1 MKRLTQS
8 TRRMLATTAAL
19 ALLLLAAATTTA
31 QETEQQ
37 STPTQTVKGEV
48 MNLQTG
54 APVAGATVAVAG
66 TTLGGISRPDGSFR
80 IEQVPVG
87 RHVVRVSS
95 VGFQPITTDIIVT
108 SGRQVV
114 LSFQLQESVMQ
125 SKELVV
131 TANSDDPFKPIN
143 EAALVSADAFTVDEV
158 SRYAGARDD
167 PARMAQNFAGVLGST
182 GLRNDIV
189 IRGGSPTELL
199 WRIDGIEIPNPNHF
213 ATQGG
218 TGGPVN
224 AINTNL
230 LANSDFLTGAF
241 PAEYGGRLSGVF
253 DLRTRRGNDERYEAV
268 AQMGFAGFEGM
279 IEGPVPAG
287 AFIASYRRSTLQ
299 VFDGLSIPI
308 GIDAVPKYWDGM
320 AKIDLTPTDRDQ
332 ISLMALAG
340 VSDIDLFASDDDSVF
355 TGDQDIVSGS
365 DLAVVGAQWRHLF
378 SETVVGKLTL
388 SHVFTGYQ
396 LRVDSLTTN
405 GESEVLNSTRWM
417 NDNSSERYLSAKM
430 EFTVVPSPSH
440 YLTAGAEGRSLGFA
454 LDRQR
459 YTPNVNGEQARI
471 KDDGSTGQALGYFNW
486 NWRPTDELSL
496 NAGVFGQYLG
506 ISQKSSIEPRL
517 SLAWQLQP
525 GQSVSAGVGVHR
537 QAQALPVYFYPDD
550 NRSLDFTEA
559 THYVLGYSSTIAQ
572 NWLVK
577 AETYWKQ
584 LGHVPVSRDSATSY
598 SLLNQGASFNTIGA
612 SERLTSEGKGRSYG
626 AELTLRRRFVE
637 GWYVTATASLFRQ
650 EYAGSDGVWRNGA
663 FDNRYILN
671 LLAGY
676 EWKISSGFTVEFG
689 GKFTLAGGAPYTP
702 IDLATSR
709 LIHAT
714 YLDDGRRYAERNS
727 DYARLDLRT
736 DFRQNF
742 GGWSLIGF
750 VSVENVTNRK
760 NIQERQYDPLRD
772 QVEIVHQT
780 GLLPIGG
787 FRIEF

>member
-1 MKRLTQS
+1 MKRLRQNAPRGLTN
-8 TRRMLATTAAL
+8 AVVFIV
-19 ALLLLAAATTTA
+19 LLMAVTIVQA

-37 STPTQTVKGEV
+37 LGLTQTVKGTV
-48 MNLQTG
+48 VNLQTG
-54 APVAGATVAVAG
+54 GPLAGATVAVVG
-66 TTLGGISRPDGSFR
+66 TTLGAISRPDGSFR

-87 RHVVRVSS
+87 RHVMRVSS
-95 VGFQPITTDIIVT
+95 VGFQPMTTDIIVT

-114 LSFQLQESVMQ
+114 LMFELQESVMK

-131 TANSDDPFKPIN
+131 TANKEDPFRPIN

-158 SRYAGARDD
+158 SRYAGSRDD

-199 WRIDGIEIPNPNHF
+199 WRIDGIEVPNPNHF
-213 ATQGG
+213 ASQGA

-241 PAEYGGRLSGVF
+241 PSEYGGRLSGVF

-279 IEGPVPAG
+279 IEGPIPAG
-287 AFIASYRRSTLQ
+287 SFIASYRRSTLQ
-299 VFDGLSIPI
+299 VFDALGIPI

-320 AKIDLTPTDRDQ
+320 AKVDLTLTDRDQ
-332 ISLMALAG
+332 VSVMALAG
-340 VSDIDLFASDDDSVF
+340 VSDIDIFASDDDSVF
-355 TGDQDIVSGS
+355 TGDQDIVNGS
-365 DLAVVGAQWRHLF
+365 DLAVVGGQWRHLF

-388 SHVFTGYQ
+388 SHVFTGYR
-396 LRVDSLTTN
+396 LNIDSLTTN
-405 GESEVLNSTRWM
+405 GESEILNRTRWM
-417 NDNSSERYLSAKM
+417 DDNSSERYLSAKID
-430 EFTVVPSPSH
+430 FTVAPSASH
-440 YLTAGAEGRSLGFA
+440 YITAGAEGRSLRFT
-454 LDRQR
+454 LDQQR
-459 YTPNVNGEQARI
+459 YTPNVNGGQLSI
-471 KDDGSTGQALGYFNW
+471 DDEGSTAQALGYFNW

-496 NAGVFGQYLG
+496 NAGVFGQYLE
-506 ISQKSSIEPRL
+506 ISKKSSIEPRL
-517 SLAWQLQP
+517 SLAWQLVP
-525 GQSVSAGVGVHR
+525 GQILSAGFGVHR
-537 QAQALPVYFYPDD
+537 QAQALPVYFYPAD
-550 NRSLDFTEA
+550 NRGLDFTEA
-559 THYVLGYSSTIAQ
+559 IHYVVGYSNTVAEH
-572 NWLVK
+572 WLMK
-577 AETYWKQ
+577 AEAYWKQ
-584 LGHVPVSRDSATSY
+584 LSNVPVSRDSATSY
-598 SLLNQGASFNTIGA
+598 SLLNEGASFNTIGA
-612 SERLTSEGKGRSYG
+612 SERLANQGEGRNYG
-626 AELTLRRRFVE
+626 IELTLRRRFVE
-637 GWYVTATASLFRQ
+637 GWYLTATASLFRQ

-676 EWKISSGFTVEFG
+676 EWKVSQGFSVEFSS
-689 GKFTLAGGAPYTP
+689 KFTMAGGAPYTP
-702 IDLATSR
+702 IDLETSR
-709 LIHAT
+709 LIHTT
-714 YLDDGRRYAERNS
+714 YLDNGRRFAERNS
-727 DYARLDLRT
+727 NYARLDLRT

-750 VSVENVTNRK
+750 VSVENITNRQ

-772 QVEIVHQT
+772 QIEIVNQT